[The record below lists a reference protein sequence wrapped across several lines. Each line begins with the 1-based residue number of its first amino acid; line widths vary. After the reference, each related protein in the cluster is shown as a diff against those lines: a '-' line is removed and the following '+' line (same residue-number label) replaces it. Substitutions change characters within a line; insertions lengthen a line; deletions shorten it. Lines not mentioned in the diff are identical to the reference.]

1 MKAMPKQEKIIIRT
15 PFLTTDE
22 FVKILGISPKRR
34 AELERFY
41 EEVRCDIEEE
51 DRRKRARRARAKKT
65 KR

>member
-15 PFLTTDE
+15 PFPTTDE

-41 EEVRCDIEEE
+41 EEVRRDMEEE
-51 DRRKRARRARAKKT
+51 DRRKRARRARAKKS

>member
-41 EEVRCDIEEE
+41 EEVRRDIEEE
-51 DRRKRARRARAKKT
+51 DRRKRARRARTKK
-65 KR
+65 K

>member
-15 PFLTTDE
+15 PFPTTDE

-41 EEVRCDIEEE
+41 EDVRRDMEEE
-51 DRRKRARRARAKKT
+51 DRRKRARRARAKKS

>member
-34 AELERFY
+34 AELERFH
-41 EEVRCDIEEE
+41 EEVRRDIEEE
-51 DRRKRARRARAKKT
+51 DRRKRARRARAKK
-65 KR
+65 K